1 MEGKLYLGVELG
13 STRIKAV
20 GINDGF
26 QPVIS
31 GEYAWKS
38 DYIND
43 IWTYPLEKVWEGLKT
58 ALRPFQ
64 GAAIQSMGISGMMHG
79 YLVFDKDWNLLVPFR
94 TWQNTITEKA
104 SAKLTDALGVNIPQR
119 WSIAHLYQAILNGED
134 HVRSA
139 AHITTLAGYV
149 HFLLTGVN
157 AVGIG
162 EASGMFPIDSKT
174 RSYDEVMLDKFN
186 SLLSEYSFPWEIRDL
201 LPKVLCAGEYAGALT
216 EAGSQRLGHLLPPG
230 IPFAPCEG
238 DAGTGMVATNSVT
251 PGTCNVS
258 AGTSIFSMMVLD
270 RPLKKIYPEIDIVT
284 TPSGDPVA
292 MIHCNNCTS
301 DINAWVS
308 VFSEALTLFNHDINT
323 PDLYTALFNLS
334 FSGSPDCGG
343 IVVYNY
349 LAGEGITHFDSG
361 CPIVI
366 RDAGSSFTLANF
378 IRAQIYSTMATLRI
392 GMEILKDEEIRIR
405 SITGHGGLFKT
416 PGVSQRYLAAAY
428 NAPVTCMKTAGEG
441 GPYGMALLAV
451 YLMNNTGSLSSFL
464 EENVF
469 ADVDAVSLA
478 PDPEIKAG
486 FDSYMDKY
494 IHWLTIERAAVNG
507 KIN

>member
-1 MEGKLYLGVELG
+1 
-13 STRIKAV
+13 
-20 GINDGF
+20 
-26 QPVIS
+26 
-31 GEYAWKS
+31 
-38 DYIND
+38 
-43 IWTYPLEKVWEGLKT
+43 
-58 ALRPFQ
+58 
-64 GAAIQSMGISGMMHG
+64 
-79 YLVFDKDWNLLVPFR
+79 
-94 TWQNTITEKA
+94 
-104 SAKLTDALGVNIPQR
+104 
-119 WSIAHLYQAILNGED
+119 
-134 HVRSA
+134 
-139 AHITTLAGYV
+139 
-149 HFLLTGVN
+149 
-157 AVGIG
+157 
-162 EASGMFPIDSKT
+162 
-174 RSYDEVMLDKFN
+174 ML
-186 SLLSEYSFPWEIRDL
+186 
-201 LPKVLCAGEYAGALT
+201 
-216 EAGSQRLGHLLPPG
+216 
-230 IPFAPCEG
+230 
-238 DAGTGMVATNSVT
+238 
-251 PGTCNVS
+251 
-258 AGTSIFSMMVLD
+258 
-270 RPLKKIYPEIDIVT
+270 
-284 TPSGDPVA
+284 
-292 MIHCNNCTS
+292 
-301 DINAWVS
+301 
-308 VFSEALTLFNHDINT
+308 FSEALTLFNHDINT